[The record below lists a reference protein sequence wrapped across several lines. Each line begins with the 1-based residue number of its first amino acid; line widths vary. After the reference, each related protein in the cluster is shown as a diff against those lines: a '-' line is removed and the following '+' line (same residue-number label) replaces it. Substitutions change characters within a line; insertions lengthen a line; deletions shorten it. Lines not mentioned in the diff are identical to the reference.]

1 MRLEGSTTDKE
12 TINIRLSNEFN
23 AVQISDGTTID
34 NSGLLSNLSRDIRS
48 EVRSNERMNFL
59 SLSGSS
65 DLTGTNSPDRLVG
78 KNNGVPLFKWEL
90 SCLDERKKKT

>member
-1 MRLEGSTTDKE
+1 
-12 TINIRLSNEFN
+12 
-23 AVQISDGTTID
+23 
-34 NSGLLSNLSRDIRS
+34 
-48 EVRSNERMNFL
+48 MNFL

-90 SCLDERKKKT
+90 SYLDERKKKT